1 MSKNGVYIAFAILV
15 LAIIISN
22 IKISKNI
29 EKIDINSRN
38 IVRYGE
44 EVEKDDIINIDDRKE
59 IVIKVF
65 EDGSYLTKKIN

>member
-44 EVEKDDIINIDDRKE
+44 EVEKNDIINIDDRKE